1 MNSRTCRFIRRELAR
16 VLGHLD
22 KAIAIAR
29 FLYFRKEKIQLDKIK
44 MLDLIRAALDELAR

>member
-29 FLYFRKEKIQLDKIK
+29 FLYFRKEKVQLDKIK